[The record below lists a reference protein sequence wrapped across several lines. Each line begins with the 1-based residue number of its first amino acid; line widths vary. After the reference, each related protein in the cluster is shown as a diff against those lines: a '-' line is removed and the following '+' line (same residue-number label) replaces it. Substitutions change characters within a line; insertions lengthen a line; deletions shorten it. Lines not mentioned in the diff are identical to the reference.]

1 MRHLVSQLARRQFTV
16 GLLGGSIL
24 TLLVVGA
31 LLRVLPGLSAL
42 TGSGLPGGGGGVEH
56 AGSSAEV
63 PATTHVSTDFAT
75 ADAQPQ
81 SAAGASAADES
92 ASFSEPITLP
102 RESWSAAGI
111 ALQPVQQAPFSQTLE
126 LTGKIGLNE
135 DRVAHIFP
143 LIDGRV
149 HEVRI
154 QLGEKVTRGQVL
166 AVVQSTEVGRSML
179 QLFQNRL
186 QRDFAHTKDQWTQTV
201 SANTQAMI
209 ALMRSGAAIEEIEK
223 QLTDRPMG
231 DYRDKLMAAYV
242 AFYKARLN
250 LERLKPLSENGT
262 ITGKQ
267 LLEAESEWNAS
278 RATLQSLLEELQ
290 QVTQQT
296 SILSTQ
302 SLKELETRVAV
313 DETNLKILGFDTP
326 ALASI
331 DPATQGE
338 TVAHYPIHS
347 PFDGTIISKD
357 VVLMEHVGPERQIL
371 SIADLSTVWVNTDV
385 YEEHLPLLKQMEHG
399 ELQLHSPAWPGRTF
413 TAKVFYTGDVVDESS
428 RTVAMRAVA
437 DNSAGDLKPGMFVT
451 VTYARVSPESVLQV
465 PLSAVLEH
473 AGRTFVFVHM
483 QDDQFQAREVA
494 LGRRNV
500 SQVEVTKGLQ
510 AGEQVA
516 IAGGFALKSRM
527 LAELLAE

>member
-1 MRHLVSQLARRQFTV
+1 MRHSISLLAWRRLVAS
-16 GLLGGSIL
+16 LLGGLIL
-24 TLLVVGA
+24 VGFVVAVWFG
-31 LLRVLPGLSAL
+31 VVPGLSPARSKGDGHGHGAASDAASP
-42 TGSGLPGGGGGVEH
+42 TATTPVATSHV
-56 AGSSAEV
+56 GSSTAQAPEV
-63 PATTHVSTDFAT
+63 EGAPSEPV
-75 ADAQPQ
+75 
-81 SAAGASAADES
+81 ASAPVD
-92 ASFSEPITLP
+92 EPITLA

-111 ALQPVQQAPFSQTLE
+111 VLQPVHQGPFSQTLE

-149 HEVRI
+149 HEVRC
-154 QLGEKVTRGQVL
+154 QLGDKVSRGQVL
-166 AVVQSTEVGRSML
+166 AIVQSTEVGRSML
-179 QLFQNRL
+179 QLFQDRL
-186 QRDFAHTKDQWTQTV
+186 QRDFAMTKDQWTQTV

-209 ALMRSGAAIEEIEK
+209 ALMRSGAPIEEIEK

-231 DYRDKLMAAYV
+231 DYRDKLMTAYV
-242 AFYKARLN
+242 ALYKARLN
-250 LERLKPLSENGT
+250 LERLQPLSESGT

-278 RATLQSLLEELQ
+278 RATLQSLLEEFQ

-302 SLKELETRVAV
+302 SVKELETRVAV
-313 DETNLKILGFDTP
+313 DETNLKILGFDDA

-331 DPATQGE
+331 DPTKQGE
-338 TVAHYPIHS
+338 TIAHYPIHS

-371 SIADLSTVWVNTDV
+371 SIADLSSVWVNTDI
-385 YEEHLPLLKQMEHG
+385 YEEHLPLLKQLQQG

-413 TAKVFYTGDVVDESS
+413 TAKVFYTGDVVEEAS

-437 DNSAGDLKPGMFVT
+437 NNPDGDLRPGMFVT
-451 VTYARVSPESVLQV
+451 VSFSSVSAESVLHV
-465 PLSAVLEH
+465 PSTAVLEH
-473 AGRTFVFVHM
+473 ESRTFVFVHIK
-483 QDDQFQAREVA
+483 DDEFRAREVK

-500 SQVEVTKGLQ
+500 NQVEVTSGLA
-510 AGEQVA
+510 AGDSVV

-527 LAELLAE
+527 LAELLSE

>member
-1 MRHLVSQLARRQFTV
+1 MRHSISLLAWRRLVAS
-16 GLLGGSIL
+16 LLGGLIL
-24 TLLVVGA
+24 VGFVVAVWFG
-31 LLRVLPGLSAL
+31 VVPGLSPARL
-42 TGSGLPGGGGGVEH
+42 KGDGQGHGEASDAASPAATTPVATSH
-56 AGSSAEV
+56 AGGSTAQAAAAEGGPSEPV
-63 PATTHVSTDFAT
+63 
-75 ADAQPQ
+75 
-81 SAAGASAADES
+81 ASAAVDG
-92 ASFSEPITLP
+92 PITLA

-111 ALQPVQQAPFSQTLE
+111 VLQPVHQGPFSQTLE

-149 HEVRI
+149 HEVRC
-154 QLGEKVTRGQVL
+154 QLGDKVSRGQVL
-166 AVVQSTEVGRSML
+166 AIVQSTEVGRSML
-179 QLFQNRL
+179 QLFQDRL
-186 QRDFAHTKDQWTQTV
+186 QRDFAMTKDQWTQTV

-209 ALMRSGAAIEEIEK
+209 ALMRSGAPIEEIEK

-231 DYRDKLMAAYV
+231 DYRDKLMTAYV
-242 AFYKARLN
+242 ALYKARLN
-250 LERLKPLSENGT
+250 LERLQPLSESGT

-278 RATLQSLLEELQ
+278 RATLQSLLEEFQ

-302 SLKELETRVAV
+302 SVKELETRVAV
-313 DETNLKILGFDTP
+313 DETNLKILGFDDA

-331 DPATQGE
+331 DPTKQGE
-338 TVAHYPIHS
+338 TIAHYPIHS

-371 SIADLSTVWVNTDV
+371 SIADLSSVWVNTDI
-385 YEEHLPLLKQMEHG
+385 YEEHLPLLKQLQQG
-399 ELQLHSPAWPGRTF
+399 ELELHSPAWPGRTF
-413 TAKVFYTGDVVDESS
+413 TAKVFYTGDVVEEAS

-437 DNSAGDLKPGMFVT
+437 NNPDGDLRPGMFVT
-451 VTYARVSPESVLQV
+451 VSFSSVSAESVLHV
-465 PLSAVLEH
+465 PSTAVLEH
-473 AGRTFVFVHM
+473 ESRTFVFVHIK
-483 QDDQFQAREVA
+483 DDEFRAREVK

-500 SQVEVTKGLQ
+500 NQVEVTSGLA
-510 AGEQVA
+510 AGDSVV

-527 LAELLAE
+527 LAELLSE